1 MLLLPYLKHLL
12 FAKGPHGVHSPFVFK
27 LITDV
32 LKQQRVE
39 AWKPI
44 EDARRKLL
52 SNDSVYVV
60 KDFGAGSKGLQ
71 TTRTYSRS
79 VASSAMPKKKG
90 EALHLLVE
98 HLQPSGLLEIG
109 THFGIGTLYLS
120 EPLHSTKKIIT
131 LEGDP
136 THAAEA
142 RSLFHSFQKNNIEVV
157 EGNFNDTL
165 PTTLN
170 AFPEME
176 LVYVDGNHTE
186 EATLRYFEILLQHKN
201 ITCIV
206 FDDIYWSKGMM
217 RAWKKICADS
227 RIELSLD
234 FYWFGVIFLNG
245 RMRKEHF
252 DLYLPR

>member
-1 MLLLPYLKHLL
+1 MLFLPYLKHLF

-32 LKQQRVE
+32 LKQHRVE

-52 SNDSVYVV
+52 SNDTAYVV

-120 EPLHSTKKIIT
+120 EGLHSTKKIIT

-142 RSLFHSFQKNNIEVV
+142 RTLFHSFQKNNIEVV

-165 PTTLN
+165 PTTLT

-176 LVYVDGNHTE
+176 FVYVDGNHTE
-186 EATLRYFEILLQHKN
+186 EATLRYFEVLLQHKN
-201 ITCIV
+201 ITCVV

-217 RAWKKICADS
+217 RAWKQICSDS

-234 FYWFGVIFLNG
+234 FYRFGVIFLNG

>member
-1 MLLLPYLKHLL
+1 MLLLPYLKHLF

-44 EDARRKLL
+44 EDTRRKLL
-52 SNDSVYVV
+52 SNDSAYVV

-98 HLQPSGLLEIG
+98 HIQPSGLLEIG

-142 RSLFHSFQKNNIEVV
+142 RTLFHSFQKENIEVV
-157 EGNFNDTL
+157 EGNFYDTL

-176 LVYVDGNHTE
+176 FVYLDGNHTE

-217 RAWKKICADS
+217 SAWKKICADA

-252 DLYLPR
+252 SLYLPR

>member
-1 MLLLPYLKHLL
+1 MLLLPYLKHFF

-27 LITDV
+27 LITEV
-32 LKQQRVE
+32 LKQQRAD
-39 AWKPI
+39 AWNPI
-44 EDARRKLL
+44 EEARRKLL
-52 SNDSVYVV
+52 ANDTVYSV

-71 TTRTYSRS
+71 KTRTYARA
-79 VASSAMPKKKG
+79 VALSAMPKKKG

-120 EPLHSTKKIIT
+120 EPLHSTKKIKT

-142 RSLFHSFQKNNIEVV
+142 RTLFHSFQKENIEVV
-157 EGNFNDTL
+157 EGNFDNTL

-170 AFPEME
+170 AFPACE

-217 RAWKKICADS
+217 RAWKKICSDS

-234 FYWFGVIFLNG
+234 FYRFGVIFLNG

-252 DLYLPR
+252 ILYLPR

>member
-32 LKQQRVE
+32 LKQRRPAV
-39 AWKPI
+39 WNPI
-44 EDARRKLL
+44 EGARRKLL
-52 SNDSVYVV
+52 ANDTVYVV

-170 AFPEME
+170 TFPEME

-227 RIELSLD
+227 RIKLSLD

>member
-32 LKQQRVE
+32 LKQQRPAV
-39 AWKPI
+39 WNPI
-44 EDARRKLL
+44 EEARRKLL
-52 SNDSVYVV
+52 ANDTVYVV

-71 TTRTYSRS
+71 TARTYSRS

-98 HLQPSGLLEIG
+98 HLQPSGLLETG

-120 EPLHSTKKIIT
+120 EALHSTKKIIT

-186 EATLRYFEILLQHKN
+186 EATLRYFELLLQHKN
-201 ITCIV
+201 ITCII
-206 FDDIYWSKGMM
+206 FDDIYWSMGMM

>member
-32 LKQQRVE
+32 LKQQRPAV
-39 AWKPI
+39 WNPI
-44 EDARRKLL
+44 EEARRKLL
-52 SNDSVYVV
+52 ANDTVYVV
-60 KDFGAGSKGLQ
+60 KDFGAGSKGLH
-71 TTRTYSRS
+71 TARTYSRS

-142 RSLFHSFQKNNIEVV
+142 QSLFHSFQKNNIEVV

-186 EATLRYFEILLQHKN
+186 EATLRYFEVLLQHKN

-234 FYWFGVIFLNG
+234 FYWFGVIFLSG

>member
-44 EDARRKLL
+44 EGARRKLL

-98 HLQPSGLLEIG
+98 HIQPSGLLEIG

-165 PTTLN
+165 PATLN
-170 AFPEME
+170 TFPETE

-217 RAWKKICADS
+217 RAWKKICADA

>member
-1 MLLLPYLKHLL
+1 MLLLPYLKHLI

-27 LITDV
+27 LITEV
-32 LKQQRVE
+32 LRQQRPE
-39 AWKPI
+39 AWSRI
-44 EDARRKLL
+44 ESARRSLL
-52 SNDSVYVV
+52 SNDTVYQV
-60 KDFGAGSKGLQ
+60 KDYGAGSKGLQ
-71 TTRTYSRS
+71 KTRTYSRA

-120 EPLHSTKKIIT
+120 ESLHSTKKIKT

-136 THAAEA
+136 THVSEA
-142 RSLFHSFQKNNIEVV
+142 RQLFHSFQKENIEVV
-157 EGNFNDTL
+157 EGNFDDTL
-165 PTTLN
+165 PATLN
-170 AFPEME
+170 AFPACE

-186 EATLRYFEILLQHKN
+186 EATLRYFEMLLQHKN

-252 DLYLPR
+252 NLYLPR

>member
-1 MLLLPYLKHLL
+1 MLLLPYLKHFF

-27 LITDV
+27 LITEV
-32 LKQQRVE
+32 LKQEREE

-52 SNDSVYVV
+52 SNDTAYVV

-120 EPLHSTKKIIT
+120 EALHSTKKIIT

-142 RSLFHSFQKNNIEVV
+142 RALFHSFQKNNIEVV

-165 PTTLN
+165 PPTLT

-176 LVYVDGNHTE
+176 FVYVDGNHTE

-217 RAWKKICADS
+217 RAWKQICFDS
-227 RIELSLD
+227 RIDLSLD

-252 DLYLPR
+252 SLYLPR

>member
-32 LKQQRVE
+32 LKQQHVE

-71 TTRTYSRS
+71 TTRTYSQS

-98 HLQPSGLLEIG
+98 HIQPSGLLEIG

-142 RSLFHSFQKNNIEVV
+142 RTLFHSFQKENIEVV

-176 LVYVDGNHTE
+176 FVYVDGNHTE

-217 RAWKKICADS
+217 RAWKQICSDA

-252 DLYLPR
+252 NLYLPR

>member
-32 LKQQRVE
+32 LKQQRTTI
-39 AWKPI
+39 WNPI
-44 EDARRKLL
+44 EEARRSLL
-52 SNDSVYVV
+52 ANNTVYQV

-90 EALHLLVE
+90 EALYLLVE

-120 EPLHSTKKIIT
+120 EALNSTKKIVT

-142 RSLFHSFQKNNIEVV
+142 RTLFQSFQKNNIEVV

-170 AFPEME
+170 TFPEME
-176 LVYVDGNHTE
+176 WVYVDGNHTE

-206 FDDIYWSKGMM
+206 FDDIYWSRGMM
-217 RAWKKICADS
+217 RAWKQICADS

-252 DLYLPR
+252 NLYLPR

>member
-1 MLLLPYLKHLL
+1 MLLLPYLKHLF

-71 TTRTYSRS
+71 TTRSYSRS

-131 LEGDP
+131 LEGDS

-142 RSLFHSFQKNNIEVV
+142 RTLFHSFQKENIEVV

-176 LVYVDGNHTE
+176 FVYVDGNHTE

-217 RAWKKICADS
+217 SAWKKICADA

-252 DLYLPR
+252 SLYLPR

>member
-1 MLLLPYLKHLL
+1 MLLLPYLKHFL

-32 LKQQRVE
+32 LKQQRT
-39 AWKPI
+39 AIWNPI
-44 EDARRKLL
+44 EEARRSLL
-52 SNDSVYVV
+52 ANNTVYQV

-71 TTRTYSRS
+71 TTRTYAQA

-98 HLQPSGLLEIG
+98 HVQPSGLLEVG

-120 EPLHSTKKIIT
+120 ESLHSTKKIKT

-136 THAAEA
+136 THAREA
-142 RSLFHSFQKNNIEVV
+142 RQLFHSFQRENIEVL
-157 EGNFNDTL
+157 EGNFDDTL

-170 AFPEME
+170 TFPECE

-186 EATLRYFEILLQHKN
+186 EATLRYFEVLIQHKN

-217 RAWKKICADS
+217 RAWKQICADS

>member
-1 MLLLPYLKHLL
+1 MLLLPYLKHLI

-32 LKQQRVE
+32 LRQQRSE
-39 AWKPI
+39 AWNRI
-44 EDARRKLL
+44 ESARRSLL
-52 SNDSVYVV
+52 SNDTVYQV
-60 KDFGAGSKGLQ
+60 KDYGAGSKGLQ
-71 TTRTYSRS
+71 KTRTYSRA
-79 VASSAMPKKKG
+79 VASSAMPNKKG

-98 HLQPSGLLEIG
+98 HMQPSGLLEIG

-120 EPLHSTKKIIT
+120 EALHSTKKIKT

-136 THAAEA
+136 THASEA
-142 RSLFHSFQKNNIEVV
+142 RELFHSFQKENIEVV
-157 EGNFNDTL
+157 EGNFDDTL
-165 PTTLN
+165 PATLN
-170 AFPEME
+170 AFPACE

-186 EATLRYFEILLQHKN
+186 EATLRYFEMLLQHKN

-252 DLYLPR
+252 NLYLPR

>member
-1 MLLLPYLKHLL
+1 MLLLPYLKHLI

-27 LITDV
+27 LITEV
-32 LKQQRVE
+32 LRQQRTE
-39 AWKPI
+39 AWNRI
-44 EDARRKLL
+44 EAARRSLL
-52 SNDSVYVV
+52 SNDTVYQV
-60 KDFGAGSKGLQ
+60 KDYGAGSKGLQ
-71 TTRTYSRS
+71 KTRTYSRA

-120 EPLHSTKKIIT
+120 EPLHSTKKIKT

-142 RSLFHSFQKNNIEVV
+142 RALFHSFQKENIEVV
-157 EGNFNDTL
+157 EGNFDNTL
-165 PTTLN
+165 PITLN
-170 AFPEME
+170 AFPACE

-186 EATLRYFEILLQHKN
+186 EATLRYFEMLLQHKN

-217 RAWKKICADS
+217 RAWKQICADS

-234 FYWFGVIFLNG
+234 FYWFGVVFLNG

-252 DLYLPR
+252 SLYLPR